1 MRTENQTKDVFN
13 KIKDIFLTVIA
24 AILSAIALHVFV
36 YKNGF
41 APSGMD
47 GIATMI
53 QELTSIN
60 AGIISVVLNAPL
72 LIVAFFFSS
81 QKVCAIYYT
90 VYVFIFGIRLFAVGD
105 KFLSIYSRNG

>member
-1 MRTENQTKDVFN
+1 MGTENQTKDVFN

-53 QELTSIN
+53 QELTNIN

-72 LIVAFFFSS
+72 LIVAYFFLH
-81 QKVCAIYYT
+81 KKYVLILIYRLIIF
-90 VYVFIFGIRLFAVGD
+90 VF
-105 KFLSIYSRNG
+105 

>member
-1 MRTENQTKDVFN
+1 MRTENKTKDVFN

-36 YKNGF
+36 YKNSF
-41 APSGMD
+41 APSGID

-53 QELTSIN
+53 QELTNIN

-72 LIVAFFFSS
+72 LIVAWFFLH
-81 QKVCAIYYT
+81 KKYALILIYRLIIF
-90 VYVFIFGIRLFAVGD
+90 VF
-105 KFLSIYSRNG
+105 